1 MNEGAKPPLPAR
13 RRPIPPWVW
22 GALLALV
29 AVVSADTFLLREAV
43 RRTVPWLGGMAGYEI
58 RTGWAKAGFFQPV
71 ILGDVEISDEN
82 GTKLKVAE
90 AVWHWAGFGSFGIS
104 PDTWI
109 VRLELR
115 GVTGELFVAAH
126 PPQPQESSSGAKN
139 FFFVPSASW
148 PAEIEV
154 LSSDLRITGKIGS
167 LDFRGL
173 DLLLSE
179 ERTGHFR
186 TREAVVQVR
195 NRERKLSDLS
205 AVTAWQDGVAY
216 FADLKLD
223 EHIAIDALSV
233 GLAGSSALTL
243 RAQAC
248 GGYVYADLSED
259 DAGLTKA
266 AVSVLNFSL
275 EQAASFAGV
284 REEMGGTVDLAK
296 LTFNGDPGQPLSGQ
310 ISLRLEAK
318 DFSWRK
324 TSFNSIAVGF
334 SVAGRRARINECNLR
349 QKGNNIDLRG
359 TVSLPTEPDAWRDA
373 PFEFEID
380 ADVGNVRGLTAL
392 LGSPWN
398 ALSGGLRIEGKGSG
412 KASNGQGWLKV
423 RGWDLTARGVPS
435 ASLQADLKL
444 EGRDLQMTGFDLQ
457 SGSNFAR
464 GAGQVTLDDSLGY
477 RGRLELRVRDVARY
491 IEPLGRFAPDWARE
505 GGVLLF
511 WDGDGTPAAH
521 SGVATLELV
530 QFSGDLNPVPLNG
543 RISGSYSPGNVYI
556 SRVHLDRGPLSL
568 SSSIYFGEKGL
579 SAQDIQLFS
588 GGSRLLRGEFFLPL
602 SFEAVLA
609 RKPWEETVMTDR
621 EIYAFVRS
629 DDLDLG
635 KLVELFGQQTSL
647 RGKADLRLDASG
659 PWEQAVVDGN
669 LSVSGLKADFP
680 SWRIPEAR
688 ASLAMQVKERRA
700 KLAAQIH
707 PDGAAASVLQADI
720 PLMGKSADQKWTLLD
735 RSQPWKASLNIPPTG
750 IAGFSPK
757 VFGAVLSRG
766 LIRGKLESGNTL
778 AAPSVEGTFEWKDG
792 GLDFPGDWQ
801 TMDDIQARVV
811 FSGSKAVLEETRG
824 RMGEGTLGVAGS
836 VDFADRLTPVWE
848 ILLRGENLLA
858 YDSDT
863 LRLVFRPDV
872 EARGSRESG
881 EIKGTIG
888 LDGSSLP
895 RSIVLTALAPI
906 APTNAP
912 REAPILPDAPFPQW
926 KLDLKLS
933 ASAPLSLGRDGSRG
947 TVAPDLY
954 LQGTFSDPLLLGTVE
969 VEGLTASFSSRA
981 EVILSGGIHYTAQK
995 PWVPMLDLVGGG
1007 QAGAFD
1013 LRIGAFGPLDERKL
1027 LVSSRPA
1034 LAPEQLL
1041 VMLTTGVSPVPT
1053 NDAEIASPSP
1063 EAKLNADPAWL
1074 DMQKIRGLFGWG
1086 TEAETA
1092 DSTTPQWKLDD
1103 EAISYEWDWK

>member
-1 MNEGAKPPLPAR
+1 MNEGAKPSPSAAR
-13 RRPIPPWVW
+13 RVLPTWVW
-22 GALLALV
+22 GALLALA
-29 AVVSADTFLLREAV
+29 AVLLADTVLLREAV
-43 RRTVPWLGGMAGYEI
+43 RRGVPWLGGMAGYEI
-58 RTGWAKAGFFQPV
+58 RTGPVRAGFFRPV
-71 ILGDVEISDEN
+71 TLRDVEVSRAN
-82 GTKLKVAE
+82 GTKLRVSE
-90 AVWHWAGFGSFGIS
+90 ATWFWANFGSFGIA
-104 PDTWI
+104 PHTWI
-109 VRLELR
+109 GRLELR
-115 GVTGELFVAAH
+115 GVTGELSVD
-126 PPQPQESSSGAKN
+126 PPPAEAGESSRGAKN
-139 FFFVPSASW
+139 FPFAASASW
-148 PAEIEV
+148 PEE
-154 LSSDLRITGKIGS
+154 LELFSSDLRISGKIGS
-167 LDFRGL
+167 LDLRGL

-179 ERTGHFR
+179 NRTGHFR
-186 TREAVVQVR
+186 AREAVVQLK
-195 NRERKLSDLS
+195 NCERTLAGLS
-205 AVTAWQDGVAY
+205 AVTAWQDNVAY

-223 EHIAIDALSV
+223 ENVAIDALSV
-233 GLAGSSALTL
+233 GLAGSPALTL

-248 GGYVYADLSED
+248 GGYVYADFSED
-259 DAGLTKA
+259 DAGMTKA
-266 AVSVLNFSL
+266 AANVLSFSL
-275 EQAASFAGV
+275 EQAASFAGL

-296 LTFNGDPGQPLSGQ
+296 MTFNGDPDQPLSGQ

-318 DFSWRK
+318 KFSWRK
-324 TSFNSIAVGF
+324 TSFDSVAAGF
-334 SVAGRRARINECNLR
+334 SVAGRRVRINECNLR
-349 QKGNNIDLRG
+349 QKGNEIDLRG
-359 TVSLPTEPDAWRDA
+359 TVSLPTESDAWREA

-380 ADVGNVRGLTAL
+380 ADVGDLRGLTAL
-392 LGSPWN
+392 FGAPWN

-444 EGRDLQMTGFDLQ
+444 EGRDLKMTGFDLQ

-464 GAGQVTLDDSLGY
+464 GSGQVTLDNSLAY

-543 RISGSYSPGNVYI
+543 KISGSYSPGNIYI

-568 SSSIYFGEKGL
+568 SSSLYFGEKGL

-588 GGSRLLRGEFFLPL
+588 GGSRLLRGELFLPL

-659 PWEQAVVDGN
+659 AWDQAVVDGN

-680 SWRIPEAR
+680 SWRIPDAR
-688 ASLAMQVKERRA
+688 ASLAVQVKERRA

-707 PDGAAASVLQADI
+707 PDGAAASIFQAEI
-720 PLMGKSADQKWTLLD
+720 PLMGSSSDQKWTLLD
-735 RSQPWKASLNIPPTG
+735 RSQPWKASLTVPPTEL
-750 IAGFSPK
+750 AGFSPK
-757 VFGAVLSRG
+757 MFGVVLSRG
-766 LIRGKLESGNTL
+766 LVRGKLESGNTL
-778 AAPSVEGTFEWKDG
+778 AAPTLQGIAEWKDG
-792 GLDFPGDWQ
+792 GLDLPGEWNAV
-801 TMDDIQARVV
+801 DDIQAKVV

-824 RMGEGTLGVAGS
+824 RMGEGTLGLAGS
-836 VDFADRLTPVWE
+836 VDFANQLDPAWE

-863 LRLVFRPDV
+863 LRLVCRPDV
-872 EARGSRESG
+872 EARGNRESG
-881 EIKGTIG
+881 EIKGTIAV
-888 LDGSSLP
+888 DGSTVL
-895 RSIVLTALAPI
+895 RSVTLAPVAASPVTSP
-906 APTNAP
+906 APT
-912 REAPILPDAPFPQW
+912 LPDAPFPRW

-933 ASAPLSLGRDGSRG
+933 ASAALLLGRDSTKGL
-947 TVAPDLY
+947 VAPDLY
-954 LQGTFSDPLLLGTVE
+954 LQGTLSEPLLLGTME
-969 VEGLTASFSSRA
+969 VERLHASFPSRA
-981 EVILSGGIHYTAQK
+981 EVILGGRIHYTATK
-995 PWVPMLDLVGGG
+995 PWVPILDLVGGG
-1007 QAGAFD
+1007 AAGAFD
-1013 LRIGAFGPLDERKL
+1013 LRVGAFGPLDERRL

-1041 VMLTTGVSPVPT
+1041 VMLTTGVNPVPASA
-1053 NDAEIASPSP
+1053 AEITPPSP

-1074 DMQKIRGLFGWG
+1074 DMQKIRGLLGWG
-1086 TEAETA
+1086 TEAGVA
-1092 DSTTPQWKLDD
+1092 DATSQQWSLDD
-1103 EAISYEWDWK
+1103 EVIGYEWAWK